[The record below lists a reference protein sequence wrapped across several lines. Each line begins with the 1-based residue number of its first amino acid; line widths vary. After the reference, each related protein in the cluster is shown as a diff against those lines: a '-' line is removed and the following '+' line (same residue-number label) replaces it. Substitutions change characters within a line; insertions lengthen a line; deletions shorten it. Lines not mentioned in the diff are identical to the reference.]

1 MSIAGLTESMAV
13 VLTATDVDTL
23 RAVLITSLA
32 VSFVMY
38 ARVRLVTGGTLTP
51 TWFVFLMLEQRWGAI
66 VATIIVTALTVL
78 IMRGLILPRW
88 AASKAWQASLTVMIG
103 VAVNGIAAILIPAF
117 RTGND
122 PAALDFLIAVGLYVT
137 PGLIAY
143 DILRQGTL
151 KTTIAIGTVTAVS
164 TVLTLPVIALLV
176 RLAQGGSAIVIL
188 GEGRVP
194 PGLWWLGTVVA
205 VLVTV
210 MFRLGPAWRAGGFL
224 AGLFAY
230 EALTPTSL
238 ALAVGFALLTYAAV
252 RLLSSRVLL
261 TGRQR
266 FQMSL
271 LFGGLF
277 SWFGLYW
284 FTQFGYEPAIIA
296 NGYPLEPLLIV
307 GLLASDFGRKETRIV
322 PTILGMLAVIAAV
335 AGAMWFATNVAYGPA
350 IAVAVLA
357 SIFGIWL
364 IGEKKRFR
372 AYVMPA
378 ITLGCTMGASVPS
391 LAMSSG
397 TPHAPLPGA
406 HQSGLPSRG
415 SASASSSSSSGM
427 PALNRSNSSL
437 DT

>member
-1 MSIAGLTESMAV
+1 MTLPGLDPSVAI

-32 VSFVMY
+32 ASFVMY

-51 TWFVFLMLEQRWGAI
+51 TWFVFLLLEQRWGAI
-66 VATIIVTALTVL
+66 VATVVVTALTVL
-78 IMRGLILPRW
+78 IMRTLILPRW
-88 AASKAWQASLTVMIG
+88 SASKVWQASLTVMIG
-103 VAVNGIAAILIPAF
+103 VTLNGTAAILIPAF
-117 RTGND
+117 RTGSD
-122 PAALDFLIAVGLYVT
+122 PAALDFLVAVGLYVT

-143 DILRQGTL
+143 DMLRQGFA
-151 KTTIAIGTVTAVS
+151 KTSLAIAIVTAVS
-164 TVLTLPVIALLV
+164 LILTLPVIALLV
-176 RLAQGGSAIVIL
+176 QLAQGGSALVIL

-210 MFRLGPAWRAGGFL
+210 MFRLGPTWRAGGFL

-238 ALAVGFALLTYAAV
+238 ALAVGFALLTYGVV
-252 RLLSSRVLL
+252 RLLATQVLL

-271 LFGGLF
+271 LLGGLF

-335 AGAMWFATNVAYGPA
+335 ACAMWFATNISNGAL
-350 IAVAVLA
+350 IAVIVLGA
-357 SIFGIWL
+357 FFGIWL
-364 IGEKKRFR
+364 IGATRRFR
-372 AYVMPA
+372 AYVRPA
-378 ITLGCTMGASVPS
+378 ITLGRAMGADVPV
-391 LAMSSG
+391 LAMPSESLR
-397 TPHAPLPGA
+397 APSPDA
-406 HQSGLPSRG
+406 P
-415 SASASSSSSSGM
+415 
-427 PALNRSNSSL
+427 RSEPR
-437 DT
+437 